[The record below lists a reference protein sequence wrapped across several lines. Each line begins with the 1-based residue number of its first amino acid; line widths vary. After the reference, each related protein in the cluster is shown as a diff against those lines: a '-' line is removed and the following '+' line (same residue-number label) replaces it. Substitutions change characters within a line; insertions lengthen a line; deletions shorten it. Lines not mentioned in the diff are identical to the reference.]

1 MCNMAKVAPILVI
14 FLGDLEL
21 RTEFHLIKIRSVF
34 FFLVRL
40 LATEGDVCTQKVV
53 HTFSNSYLG
62 QVKKGEIFPP
72 SI

>member
-34 FFLVRL
+34 FSLSASL
-40 LATEGDVCTQKVV
+40 SPKVM
-53 HTFSNSYLG
+53 YAR
-62 QVKKGEIFPP
+62 KK
-72 SI
+72 